1 MKHTAYARRIEND
14 TYEFGHIVINDSG
27 TKNEKRSYIPS
38 GTRPTLDLAL
48 AANQMALE
56 GAPRIGR
63 AIHPTFTWSDAP
75 MALLIK
81 PSLRETQR
89 VEMVA

>member
-1 MKHTAYARRIEND
+1 MNKITYARQIENAEF
-14 TYEFGHIVINDSG
+14 EFGHIVINDSG

-63 AIHPTFTWSDAP
+63 AIHPAFTWSDAP